1 MCIRDRLV
9 DVVSFLSCPAIIFNN
24 IAASCTS
31 FVIGPIWSSDDANA
45 TNPYLDTNPYVGFN
59 PTTPQKLAG
68 SLIEPPVSLPNAHG
82 TIDVY
87 KRQALKFETL
97 LLLLFLALH

>member
-1 MCIRDRLV
+1 M
-9 DVVSFLSCPAIIFNN
+9 FNN

-45 TNPYLDTNPYVGFN
+45 TNPYLETNPYVGFN

-82 TIDVY
+82 TMLLATAA
-87 KRQALKFETL
+87 ALPPDDPPGTL
-97 LLLLFLALH
+97 FRFHGFLVG